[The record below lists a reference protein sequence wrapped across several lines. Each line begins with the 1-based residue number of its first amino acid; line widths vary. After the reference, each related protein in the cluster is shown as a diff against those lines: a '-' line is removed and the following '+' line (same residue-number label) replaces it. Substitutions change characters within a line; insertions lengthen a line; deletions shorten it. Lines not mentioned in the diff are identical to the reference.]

1 MEAINILV
9 RSGQYCRQFTTKT
22 FSIRNLVTQ
31 IRRYNPAVEILCLW
45 YGDLKP
51 YFLSN
56 EEWKKFPSQWRVP
69 NAIYIPTDNNKE
81 HLLENYDYRTAVN
94 LAYARCLNVGT
105 YPKLH
110 PFKNVKR
117 DGNLPAE
124 LSKYENVHYPLF
136 ITDEQNPYTTKEDI
150 LLHLDGYR
158 IERKVNGYDI
168 EGYLIENKRYNS
180 QEDDRA

>member
-117 DGNLPAE
+117 DGNLPSE
-124 LSKYENVHYPLF
+124 LAQYENVHYPLF

-150 LLHLDGYR
+150 LLYLDGYR
-158 IERKVNGYDI
+158 VERKVNGYDI
-168 EGYLIENKRYNS
+168 EGYLIENKRYKS
-180 QEDDRA
+180 QEDGQ